1 MLLRLARRTLL
12 LALVFIAPLA
22 LLTAFAP
29 YLAPSIK
36 RLDHVAAAQA
46 TQGSFDKGLLWR
58 VEKPGAAPSHLF
70 GTVHL
75 ADKRVTALLEVVRK
89 QLDAAQSFTMEIA
102 LDPPNIAALA
112 ARMVYT
118 DGRDLPGVAGEE
130 LFRKVV
136 PLMAGYGMP
145 PELLRL
151 FKPWAVTLMLAMPQQ
166 QRQQQRQRKRQQPE
180 DVLDF
185 TLHRIASEQGKPL
198 HYLETVDDQ
207 VAAFE
212 GMSETDQVAL
222 LKHAVEI
229 QHELPATTDKLLEAY
244 LQGDLGLIWQ
254 INEAS
259 VKDQPE
265 LKPLNEVFAQRLL
278 FDRNVRMFERMQPQL
293 RAGNAFVAV
302 GALHLYGEKGI
313 LSLLARAG
321 WQVTRIY

>member
-1 MLLRLARRTLL
+1 MLLRLARRALL
-12 LALVFIAPLA
+12 LALAFIAPLA
-22 LLTAFAP
+22 LLNALAP

-36 RLDHVAAAQA
+36 LLDHVAAAQA

-58 VEKPGAAPSHLF
+58 VEKSGAAPSHLF

-136 PLMAGYGMP
+136 PLMAGYGVP

-151 FKPWAVTLMLAMPQQ
+151 FKPWAVMLMLAMPP
-166 QRQQQRQRKRQQPE
+166 QQPE
-180 DVLDF
+180 DVLDVM
-185 TLHRIASEQGKPL
+185 LYRVASQQGKRL

-212 GMSETDQVAL
+212 GMSEADQVAL

-229 QHELPATTDKLLEAY
+229 QRDLPAMTGKLLEAY
-244 LQGDLGLIWQ
+244 LQRDLGLIWQ
-254 INEAS
+254 INETS
-259 VKDQPE
+259 VKDRPE
-265 LKPLNEVFAQRLL
+265 LKPLNEVFARRLL
-278 FDRNVRMFERMQPQL
+278 FERNTRMVERMQPQL

-313 LSLLARAG
+313 LSLLQRDG
-321 WQVTRIY
+321 YRVSRVY